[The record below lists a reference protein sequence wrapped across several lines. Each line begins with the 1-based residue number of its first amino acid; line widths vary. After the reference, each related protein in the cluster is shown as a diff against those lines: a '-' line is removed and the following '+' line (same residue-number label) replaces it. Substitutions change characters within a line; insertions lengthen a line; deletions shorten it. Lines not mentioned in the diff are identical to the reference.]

1 MEHGTVKWFDS
12 RMGYGFLLDA
22 DGHDVFIHRRMV
34 RRAGRRRLEP
44 GEPVEYEAERT
55 PRGMKVTHL
64 VVAARSPA
72 ASPE

>member
-1 MEHGTVKWFDS
+1 
-12 RMGYGFLLDA
+12 MGYGFLLDA